1 MNVLFKV
8 KTKMHFQIKNY
19 IITIS
24 KFLNEKKISTLANF
38 ANLIHCY
45 NVHVHCTLRVR
56 KGPTMLSKLAN
67 RVE

>member
-24 KFLNEKKISTLANF
+24 KFLNEKKNSTLANF
-38 ANLIHCY
+38 ANIIHCT
-45 NVHVHCTLRVR
+45 CTLYPE
-56 KGPTMLSKLAN
+56 G
-67 RVE
+67 